1 MSFAIILLVLG
12 ITAVL
17 VLLVLLVVGSRR
29 ESLTDGV
36 GENPI
41 NILSVIALV
50 SAFVV
55 SLAAVIMGHIA
66 LSQIKRTHERGW
78 ALAMTAVVLGYLGL
92 AAGSVGLF
100 FLLRQLAP
108 YM

>member
-1 MSFAIILLVLG
+1 MNLA
-12 ITAVL
+12 T
-17 VLLVLLVVGSRR
+17 VLLVLASTALVVLLIVVGVQSRR
-29 ESLTDGV
+29 GRPFSDAVGV
-36 GENPI
+36 PI
-41 NILSVIALV
+41 NALAVLALV

-78 ALAMTAVVLGYLGL
+78 AIAVTALVIGYLGL
-92 AAGSVGLF
+92 AAGSVGLY